1 MLIGT
6 FELDVKAGELLQ
18 GERTIRLQKKPC
30 QVLLILVEHAGEVV
44 SREEIQKRLWPNDTV
59 VDFEH
64 GINTAIKKLRAAFG
78 DSADNPKYIETLARR
93 GYRLMVPVEWVD
105 ASPEPL
111 FGDGRTHSGG
121 ERRTAT
127 KSSG

>member
-1 MLIGT
+1 MLIGA
-6 FELDVKAGELLQ
+6 FELDVRAGELRE
-18 GERTIRLQKKPC
+18 GDRTIRLQKKPC
-30 QVLLILVEHAGEVV
+30 QVLLILVEYGGEVV

-78 DSADNPKYIETLARR
+78 DSADNPRYIETLARR

-105 ASPEPL
+105 AADNRCLGS
-111 FGDGRTHSGG
+111 GRTNPGAA
-121 ERRTAT
+121 RRTAT
-127 KSSG
+127 KSSS